1 MIGLILQ
8 CFIENTKIPFNSI
21 KNFQLKPFTGTLIVV
36 DEQKKEEKVAHN
48 MKKWMTLMA
57 ASVLT
62 LGLAACNETATP
74 TSETTKENTSE
85 VTLQDV
91 FSKSLKQS
99 EKLESLSASIEM
111 TQLIEFPS
119 QEISMET
126 TSKMDMDMMVE
137 PLSLYQKGT
146 TSMTMPG
153 AESSDQLDEMK
164 IESYMTD
171 QGFFIF
177 DSMSKQWTK
186 LPADMYEQIMSMS
199 QNQADPSQQ
208 LKDLEGFLEDFTF
221 EQTDSEYV
229 LKLSASGEKFNNL
242 IQKQLAD
249 TMPDMMVEEQELLK
263 NMNVEKV
270 NYEIF
275 IDKKTFNTTALNMVM
290 DMTMAVEGEE
300 MKLSQD
306 MKSTFSNYNDVEP
319 IKVPQDILDNAQE
332 M

>member
-1 MIGLILQ
+1 
-8 CFIENTKIPFNSI
+8 
-21 KNFQLKPFTGTLIVV
+21 
-36 DEQKKEEKVAHN
+36 
-48 MKKWMTLMA
+48 
-57 ASVLT
+57 
-62 LGLAACNETATP
+62 
-74 TSETTKENTSE
+74 
-85 VTLQDV
+85 
-91 FSKSLKQS
+91 
-99 EKLESLSASIEM
+99 
-111 TQLIEFPS
+111 
-119 QEISMET
+119 
-126 TSKMDMDMMVE
+126 
-137 PLSLYQKGT
+137 
-146 TSMTMPG
+146 MTMPG
-153 AESSDQLDEMK
+153 ADTSDQLDEMK

-171 QGFFIF
+171 QGFFMF
-177 DSMSKQWTK
+177 DSMSEKWTK
-186 LPADMYEQIMSMS
+186 LPTDMYEQIMSMS

-208 LKDLEGFLEDFTF
+208 LKDLEMFLEDFTF

-229 LKLSASGEKFNNL
+229 LKLSASGEKFNKL

-275 IDKKTFNTTALNMVM
+275 IDKKTFNTTELNMVM

-319 IKVPQDILDNAQE
+319 IKVPQEILDSAQE